1 MDFLY
6 NFWSF
11 EKVYS
16 STFNSAAVYSQ
27 RSSEQKTAA
36 KNFHRPPLETYSS
49 QPPKSNTHLT
59 RTLRDF
65 EKSYKNHLTRTRRF
79 ALRIFR
85 FPTEN
90 IGKRPENA
98 TKSVSETKPPKIFR
112 LRRQKTFYSVT
123 EILILMVSR
132 FFWQRGQNP
141 LNSNTH
147 LSRTNSWFFVKI
159 T

>member
-1 MDFLY
+1 MVLNLTRTDL
-6 NFWSF
+6 
-11 EKVYS
+11 V
-16 STFNSAAVYSQ
+16 TPRR
-27 RSSEQKTAA
+27 RSKFSNLSKPTISITEMK
-36 KNFHRPPLETYSS
+36 YSS

-90 IGKRPENA
+90 IDKRPENA
-98 TKSVSETKPPKIFR
+98 TKSESETKPPKIFR

-123 EILILMVSR
+123 EILILMVLR

-147 LSRTNSWFFVKI
+147 LSRTNS
-159 T
+159 

>member
-1 MDFLY
+1 MVDYCIF
-6 NFWSF
+6 SDP
-11 EKVYS
+11 
-16 STFNSAAVYSQ
+16 
-27 RSSEQKTAA
+27 
-36 KNFHRPPLETYSS
+36 KNEFSKFPLFGSVGNLEFSLKNAYSS

-98 TKSVSETKPPKIFR
+98 TKSVSETKPPKNFR

-147 LSRTNSWFFVKI
+147 LSRTNS
-159 T
+159 